1 MKEIECLQKQIHEGR
16 KPSFSLSN
24 SFLKLGFETLGKTK
38 KKPLA
43 EILLYCN
50 KENIFVS
57 LEFNGKHASQGRRAG
72 GSFPSL
78 RLCWQGWH
86 EQGLCFPQC
95 QGSLDEQH
103 HRKLSEHEG
112 RRASGPA
119 WEPLEPAQLPAAMN
133 CKTTSLRLTGFSCRG
148 YNTKLE
154 WCYPASQITY
164 ASQLLKVVAD
174 ISRQVSNT
182 LVLIQKYSSSSLQQ
196 SLADHLQ
203 FGCKASAVN
212 SHYPTHSYN

>member
-1 MKEIECLQKQIHEGR
+1 MANMQAR
-16 KPSFSLSN
+16 
-24 SFLKLGFETLGKTK
+24 
-38 KKPLA
+38 A
-43 EILLYCN
+43 EEL
-50 KENIFVS
+50 EEVS
-57 LEFNGKHASQGRRAG
+57 QAWGCAGRAG
-72 GSFPSL
+72 TSSL
-78 RLCWQGWH
+78 PPLH
-86 EQGLCFPQC
+86 PKEQGLCFPQC

-112 RRASGPA
+112 RRASSPA

>member
-1 MKEIECLQKQIHEGR
+1 MANMQAR
-16 KPSFSLSN
+16 
-24 SFLKLGFETLGKTK
+24 
-38 KKPLA
+38 A
-43 EILLYCN
+43 EEL
-50 KENIFVS
+50 EEVS
-57 LEFNGKHASQGRRAG
+57 QAWGCAGRAG
-72 GSFPSL
+72 TSRGFVFPSA
-78 RLCWQGWH
+78 RAPWM
-86 EQGLCFPQC
+86 
-95 QGSLDEQH
+95 S
-103 HRKLSEHEG
+103 STTG
-112 RRASGPA
+112 RWASSPA

-148 YNTKLE
+148 YNTKLD